1 MSDGPAHDQRA
12 QSGGSSMSDSPARG
26 SRAGTVRQAAALLCA
41 HDPGHPVRVAV
52 DGVTASGKSTLAREL
67 ATAITET
74 GRPVIHLTMDGYHH
88 PRAHRYRQGRLSAR
102 GYYDDAYDFAA
113 FARHVL
119 VPLGPG
125 GDRRYRQQI
134 IDLPSDQPRD
144 EPPAE
149 APANA
154 VLVVDGSFLQRPEL
168 APHWDHVVF
177 VRVALGTAR
186 ARGTARDAE
195 QVGGLAEAGRVYDA
209 RYHAAARIYLAEA
222 APERHA
228 TLIFDNN
235 DLARPR
241 LLAPPG

>member
-1 MSDGPAHDQRA
+1 
-12 QSGGSSMSDSPARG
+12 MSDSQADG
-26 SRAGTVRQAAALLCA
+26 SRGQTVRRAAALLCER
-41 HDPGHPVRVAV
+41 DPGHPVRVAV

-67 ATAITET
+67 AVAVTAA
-74 GRPVIHLTMDGYHH
+74 GRPAIHLTMDGYHH

-149 APANA
+149 APAGA

-177 VRVALGTAR
+177 VRVSLATAR
-186 ARGTARDAE
+186 ARGTARDAG
-195 QVGGLAEAGRVYDA
+195 QLGGLAEAGRMYDT
-209 RYHAAARIYLAEA
+209 RYHAAARIYLAEVR
-222 APERHA
+222 PEQHA
-228 TLIFDNN
+228 TLVIDNS
-235 DLARPR
+235 DLAHPR
-241 LLAPPG
+241 LLPAP